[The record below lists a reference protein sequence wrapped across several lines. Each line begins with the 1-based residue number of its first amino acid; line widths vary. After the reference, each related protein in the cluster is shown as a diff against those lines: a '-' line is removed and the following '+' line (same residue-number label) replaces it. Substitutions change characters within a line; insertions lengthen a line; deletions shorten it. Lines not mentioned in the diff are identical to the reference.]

1 MILGGRPPG
10 KVGRCRLFWSYGQAV
25 KTPPFHGGNPGSIP
39 GRVTIGTPDFSQVF
53 YFWEAHGWLVY
64 MWKQGERK
72 KDKKVSKKVLTEREW
87 FGNIDKL
94 SDESGHEEL
103 ERKTEKIK
111 KVADKQLRRW

>member
-1 MILGGRPPG
+1 
-10 KVGRCRLFWSYGQAV
+10 
-25 KTPPFHGGNPGSIP
+25 
-39 GRVTIGTPDFSQVF
+39 
-53 YFWEAHGWLVY
+53 
-64 MWKQGERK
+64 MWKQGEGK

-103 ERKTEKIK
+103 ERKTEKNK

>member
-1 MILGGRPPG
+1 M
-10 KVGRCRLFWSYGQAV
+10 C
-25 KTPPFHGGNPGSIP
+25 
-39 GRVTIGTPDFSQVF
+39 
-53 YFWEAHGWLVY
+53 
-64 MWKQGERK
+64 KQGERK

-111 KVADKQLRRW
+111 KVADK

>member
-1 MILGGRPPG
+1 MR
-10 KVGRCRLFWSYGQAV
+10 
-25 KTPPFHGGNPGSIP
+25 
-39 GRVTIGTPDFSQVF
+39 
-53 YFWEAHGWLVY
+53 LVY
-64 MWKQGERK
+64 MRKQGERK

-111 KVADKQLRRW
+111 KVADK

>member
-1 MILGGRPPG
+1 M
-10 KVGRCRLFWSYGQAV
+10 C
-25 KTPPFHGGNPGSIP
+25 
-39 GRVTIGTPDFSQVF
+39 
-53 YFWEAHGWLVY
+53 
-64 MWKQGERK
+64 KQGERK

-103 ERKTEKIK
+103 ERKMEKNK

>member
-1 MILGGRPPG
+1 MR
-10 KVGRCRLFWSYGQAV
+10 
-25 KTPPFHGGNPGSIP
+25 
-39 GRVTIGTPDFSQVF
+39 
-53 YFWEAHGWLVY
+53 
-64 MWKQGERK
+64 KQGERK

-103 ERKTEKIK
+103 ERKMEKNK